1 MNTDQITYKDRP
13 LRIVFA
19 ADARNVHTHKWVK
32 YFLDRGCEIK
42 VISYREWEIPGVEV
56 YVHSVP
62 PTGVSSIPPFRQMYY
77 ASDYS
82 RVRSIL
88 HWADIVNVQFIYRF
102 RFNMVYK
109 GLPRLVVSTWGS
121 DILGV
126 YGEEETKDEARWKS
140 FILDQATEL
149 VALSK
154 YLADAMRKYLSTER
168 KIHIIPFSVDLE
180 KFDPSKY
187 PKKTD
192 TEEVFRIGFV
202 KGLKKIYGPDVL
214 IEATRVLRDRGY
226 NIRTI
231 LAGDGEDSEEL
242 RSLARNRGVHRIV
255 DFPGYIPNDEVP
267 SFLASLDVSCMPS
280 RSESLGVAALE
291 SQAMEVPVVA
301 SNVGG
306 VPEAVLDG
314 LTGTLVTPGDPISLA
329 DGIASLLDDPVK
341 RRQMG
346 EAGRRLVRERF
357 DWYTNAGKLADL
369 FVSQLEGN
377 SEA

>member
-1 MNTDQITYKDRP
+1 MDTKPLTYKDRP

-19 ADARNVHTHKWVK
+19 ADARNVHTHKWVR

-42 VISYREWEIPGVEV
+42 VISFREWEIPGAEV
-56 YVHSVP
+56 YVHSIP
-62 PTGVSSIPPFRQMYY
+62 PTGIASIPPFRQIYT

-82 RVRSIL
+82 HVRSIL
-88 HWADIVNVQFIYRF
+88 KWADIVNVQFIYRF

-126 YGEEETKDEARWKS
+126 FGQEETKEEAHWKKY
-140 FILDQATEL
+140 ILDQATEL

-154 YLADAMRKYLSTER
+154 FLAGAMRKYLSKER
-168 KIHIIPFSVDLE
+168 KIHIIPFSVDME
-180 KFDPSKY
+180 KFDPAKY
-187 PKKTD
+187 PRKPAN
-192 TEEVFRIGFV
+192 EEVFRIGFV

-231 LAGDGEDSEEL
+231 LAGDGEDLEEL
-242 RSLARNRGVHRIV
+242 RTLARERGVHHLV
-255 DFPGYIPNDEVP
+255 DFLGYVPNDEVP

-291 SQAMEVPVVA
+291 SQAMEIPVVA
-301 SNVGG
+301 SRTGG
-306 VPEAVLDG
+306 IPEAVLDG
-314 LTGTLVTPGDPISLA
+314 LTGILVTPGDPVALA
-329 DGIASLLDDPVK
+329 DGIASLLDNPAK
-341 RRQMG
+341 RQEMG
-346 EAGRRLVRERF
+346 KAGRRFVRERF
-357 DWYTNAGKLADL
+357 DFQINAGKLAEL
-369 FVSQLEGN
+369 FEGLLKTN
-377 SEA
+377 